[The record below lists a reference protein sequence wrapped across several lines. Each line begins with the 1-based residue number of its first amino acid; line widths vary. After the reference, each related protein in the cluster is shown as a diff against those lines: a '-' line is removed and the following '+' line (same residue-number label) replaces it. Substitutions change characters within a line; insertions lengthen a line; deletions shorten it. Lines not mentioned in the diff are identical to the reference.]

1 MRRASAFLAYVALG
15 ARRSVREA
23 ARQYHS
29 KTIAAGEISSAEDT
43 TVGTWMGWSAKHKW
57 VSRRFDVYPS
67 WGCSTY
73 RLSGP

>member
-1 MRRASAFLAYVALG
+1 MRVTVTADDM
-15 ARRSVREA
+15 
-23 ARQYHS
+23 
-29 KTIAAGEISSAEDT
+29 TIDIADGRGEPAIDISYGVGEDT

-73 RLSGP
+73 RLSGQ